1 MKSTKRSDRPDSNRL
16 KLGSSLEALERR
28 TVLSTVKPFTPWI
41 PTDLPVYTAV
51 THKPLAFSID
61 GLVEQARH
69 NPQAQ
74 FLNSRGKIVS
84 GKDRQRNE
92 WTITVHG
99 PGSVLVTDSTPNDGM
114 LDDDIDT
121 IQLIGTD
128 PNRTYVTAQTTAS
141 AFTPTDGTVLFNKLV
156 STTGVKSIILNGF
169 TLTQTVAP
177 PEGTANFSDT
187 GVFLTGGVGL
197 LQFHNIL
204 GTFDTATTDIN
215 TGADRIPDAPINIVI
230 GDPSTRLKVAP
241 TIRLDSIFNTVIDST
256 GAAVLTDP
264 QVNPS
269 VNILVNGELH
279 GLEIVSSTQ
288 HPYVD
293 PAQQL
298 NGVQTIRGPIGG
310 PTLRYT
316 NPTLSPIASA
326 GNQFQ
331 FPIVGTTGR
340 TAVRATGI
348 GQLKSKGGVTNVTAS
363 RGAVPFQNGFS
374 GLNHLKKASFGGNA
388 DALGLDVKGRI
399 GSLKFKKGLGSPV
412 GNSAAATQLGI
423 PEGQTGYPA
432 AGLQGGLVTANRIGR
447 VNVQPANV
455 NLQTASNPDFVQLQR
470 QGYTTYYVRPG
481 NAMTSAAIASA
492 GSIGKTKVVG
502 ELVNSEIKGGFHYP
516 SFAAGLEGTRSP
528 SKVGPVNVDGDL
540 VTGIVSST
548 FRPGQGNIYG
558 NRPRVAGPGRI
569 VGHSNSTLYVTGGT
583 TPLNNGGAGYYARQK
598 NGGYLPPPSIHRK
611 VSSAQF

>member
-1 MKSTKRSDRPDSNRL
+1 MKSSKRSDRPDSNRL
-16 KLGSSLEALERR
+16 KLGSSLEALESR

-51 THKPLAFSID
+51 THKPIAFSID
-61 GLVEQARH
+61 GLVDQAHH

-99 PGSVLVTDSTPNDGM
+99 PGSVLVTDSTPNDGI

-128 PNRTYVTAQTTAS
+128 PKRTYVTAQTTAS
-141 AFTPTDGTVLFNKLV
+141 AYTPTDGTVLFNKLV
-156 STTGVKSIILNGF
+156 STTGVKSVILNGF

-177 PEGTANFSDT
+177 PAGTANYSDT
-187 GVFLTGGVGL
+187 GIFLLGGVGL

-204 GTFDTATTDIN
+204 GTFDTSTTDAS
-215 TGADRIPDAPINIVI
+215 TGATRIPDGPINIVI

-241 TIRLDSIFNTVIDST
+241 TIRLDSIFNTVIDSSS
-256 GAAVLTDP
+256 GVVATDP
-264 QVNPS
+264 QINPT

-279 GLEIVSSTQ
+279 GLDFVSSTQ

-298 NGVQTIRGPIGG
+298 NGVQTINGPIGG

-316 NPTLSPIASA
+316 NPTLSPISSA
-326 GNQFQ
+326 GTQFA

-340 TAVRATGI
+340 TAVRATGV
-348 GQLKSKGGVTNVTAS
+348 GQLRTRGGVTNVTAS

-374 GLNHLKKASFGGNA
+374 GLNHLKRASFGGNA
-388 DALGLDVKGRI
+388 DALGLDVKGRV

-412 GNSAAATQLGI
+412 GNSASATQLGL
-423 PEGQTGYPA
+423 PEGQTGFPA
-432 AGLQGGLVTANRIGR
+432 SGLQGGLVTASRIGR
-447 VNVQPANV
+447 VRVNAANS
-455 NLQTASNPDFVQLQR
+455 NLQTASNPDFVQLNR
-470 QGYTTYYVRPG
+470 QGYTTYFARPG
-481 NAMTSAAIASA
+481 NALTSSAIVSS
-492 GSIGKTKVVG
+492 GSIGKTRIVG
-502 ELVNSEIKGGFHYP
+502 ASVNSEVKGGFHYP

-528 SKVGPVNVDGDL
+528 SRVGPVSVDGDL
-540 VTGIVSST
+540 VNGIVSST
-548 FRPGQGNIYG
+548 VRPGTNNVYG
-558 NRPRVAGPGRI
+558 NRPRIAGPGQI
-569 VGHSNSTLYVTGGT
+569 NGHSNSTLYVTGGT

-598 NGGYLPPPSIHRK
+598 SGGYLPPPSIHRK

>member
-16 KLGSSLEALERR
+16 KLGSSLEALEPR
-28 TVLSTVKPFTPWI
+28 TVLSTVQPFTPWI

-51 THKPLAFSID
+51 THKPIAFSID
-61 GLVEQARH
+61 GLVDQART

-99 PGSVLVTDSTPNDGM
+99 PGSVLVTDSTPNDGI
-114 LDDDIDT
+114 LDDNIDT

-177 PEGTANFSDT
+177 PEGTANNSDT
-187 GVFLTGGVGL
+187 GIFLTGGVGL

-204 GTFDTATTDIN
+204 GTFDTATSDLT
-215 TGADRIPDAPINIVI
+215 TGAARIPDGPINIVI

-241 TIRLDSIFNTVIDST
+241 TIRMDSIFNTVIDST
-256 GAAVLTDP
+256 GAQVATNP
-264 QVNPS
+264 QVNPT
-269 VNILVNGELH
+269 VNFLVNGELH

-298 NGVQTIRGPIGG
+298 NGVQTIRGPVGG

-326 GNQFQ
+326 GTQNL
-331 FPIVGTTGR
+331 FPIVGSTGR

-348 GQLKSKGGVTNVTAS
+348 GQLKSKAGVTNVTAS

-374 GLNHLKKASFGGNA
+374 GLNHLKKASFGANA
-388 DALGLDVKGRI
+388 DALGLDVNGRI

-412 GNSAAATQLGI
+412 GDSASATQLGI

-432 AGLQGGLVTANRIGR
+432 AGLQGGLVTASRIGR
-447 VNVQPANV
+447 LKVLAANS
-455 NLQTASNPDFVQLQR
+455 NFQTASNPDFVQLNR
-470 QGYTTYYVRPG
+470 QGYTTYFARPG
-481 NAMTSAAIASA
+481 NALTSSAIVSS
-492 GSIGKTKVVG
+492 GSIGKTQVVG
-502 ELVNSEIKGGFHYP
+502 TTVNSEIKGGFHYP
-516 SFAAGLEGTRSP
+516 SFAAGLEGTRSR
-528 SKVGPVNVDGDL
+528 SKVGPVAINGDL
-540 VTGIVSST
+540 ASGVVSST
-548 FRPGQGNIYG
+548 VRPGANNVYG
-558 NRPRVAGPGRI
+558 NVSQVAGPGQIR
-569 VGHSNSTLYVTGGT
+569 GHSNSTLYATSGT
-583 TPLNNGGAGYYARQK
+583 TPLNNKGTGYFARVK
-598 NGGYLPPPSIHRK
+598 SGGYLPPPSIHRK